1 VTHQEIRTRFA
12 PSPTGS
18 MHVGNLRTALYAYLL
33 AKKGGGTF
41 VLRIEDTDQAR
52 YVEGAVEQICK
63 ILKETGLHYDEG
75 PDIGGEYGPYV
86 QSQRKSLY
94 AEHAQRL
101 IENGKAYRCFCDKE
115 RLDKVREQCK
125 LAKMDPKY
133 DGHCRRLSPE
143 EAQKNL
149 ERGMPFVIRQKLSTT
164 GATIVNDV
172 VFGAITIEHT
182 QLDDQILMKTDGLPT
197 YNFANVVDDH
207 LMKIT
212 HIIRGNEFLVSSPKY
227 NLLYEAFGW
236 EIPTYVHVPT
246 VMKTATQKLS
256 KRLGDASYEDF
267 VKKGYLKDAL
277 VNYVALLG
285 WNPGD
290 EREVFTLDELVQA
303 FDVKDINKA
312 PAIFDEKKL
321 EWLNGMYL
329 RKLSLQEFHEMA
341 LLYIHQA
348 IKRPDTDLKRISELL
363 QPRVDKLTDI
373 PEHIDFI
380 DALPEY
386 DFELYRHKKM
396 KTNPE
401 NSLQYLASALP
412 VLEKIEDW
420 TETEIHNEVFKHI
433 EESGAKT
440 GQVMYPMR
448 VALSGK
454 KSTPGGAVELAYLL
468 GKKETLRR
476 MEGAI
481 EGLRKHIDSDN

>member
-1 VTHQEIRTRFA
+1 MNPQEIRTRFA

-75 PDIGGEYGPYV
+75 PDIGGAYGPYV
-86 QSQRKSLY
+86 QSQRKALY
-94 AEHAQRL
+94 AEHAQNL
-101 IENGKAYRCFCDKE
+101 IDKGKAYQCFCDKE

-125 LAKMDPKY
+125 AAKMDPKY
-133 DGHCRRLSPE
+133 DGHCRGLSPE
-143 EAQKNL
+143 EVQKNL
-149 ERGMPFVIRQKLSTT
+149 ERGMPFVIRQKLSAT

-172 VFGAITIEHT
+172 VFGTITIEHT

-197 YNFANVVDDH
+197 YNFANVIDDH

-267 VKKGYLKDAL
+267 VEKGYLKEAL
-277 VNYVALLG
+277 VNYIALLG

-290 EREVFTLDELVQA
+290 EREVFTLDELVQV
-303 FDVKDINKA
+303 FDVKAINKA

-329 RKLSLQEFHEMA
+329 RKLSLEEFHEIA
-341 LLYIHQA
+341 LPHIRRA

-386 DFELYRHKKM
+386 DFELYKHKKM

-401 NSLQYLASALP
+401 NSLKYLTLTLP
-412 VLEKIEDW
+412 VLEKIEHW
-420 TETEIHNEVFKHI
+420 TEAEIHDAVFKFI
-433 EESGAKT
+433 EATGAKT

-454 KSTPGGAVELAYLL
+454 KSTPGGGVELAYLL
-468 GKKETLRR
+468 GEKETLER
-476 MEGAI
+476 MGSAI
-481 EGLRKHIDSDN
+481 EGLEKYIDSDN

>member
-1 VTHQEIRTRFA
+1 
-12 PSPTGS
+12 
-18 MHVGNLRTALYAYLL
+18 M
-33 AKKGGGTF
+33 
-41 VLRIEDTDQAR
+41 LRIEDTDQAR
-52 YVEGAVEQICK
+52 YAEGEVEQICK
-63 ILKETGLHYDEG
+63 ILKETGLLYDEG
-75 PDIGGEYGPYV
+75 PDVGGEYGPYI
-86 QSQRKSLY
+86 QSERRAIY
-94 AEHAQRL
+94 AEHARKL
-101 IENGKAYRCFCDKE
+101 IEKGRAYHCFCDKE
-115 RLDKVREQCK
+115 RLDKVREECK

-133 DGHCRRLSPE
+133 DGYCRRLSPE
-143 EAQKNL
+143 EVLKNL
-149 ERGMPFVIRQKLSTT
+149 EKGMPFVVRQKMSTT
-164 GATIVNDV
+164 GTTVVDDV
-172 VFGAITIEHT
+172 VFGTITIEHS

-212 HIIRGNEFLVSSPKY
+212 HVIRGNEFLVSSPKY

-236 EIPTYVHVPT
+236 EIPTYVHLPP

-267 VKKGYLKDAL
+267 IRKGYLQEAL
-277 VNYVALLG
+277 VNYIALLG

-303 FDVKDINKA
+303 FDVKHINKA

-321 EWLNGMYL
+321 EWLNGIYL
-329 RKLSLQEFHEMA
+329 RKLSLEKFHKMA
-341 LLYIHQA
+341 LPYITRA
-348 IKRPDTDLKRISELL
+348 VKRSDADLERISALL

-401 NSLQYLASALP
+401 NALYYLALTLP
-412 VLEKIEDW
+412 VLERIEHW
-420 TETEIHNEVFKHI
+420 SEPEIQDAILRLIATV
-433 EESGAKT
+433 GAKT
-440 GQVMYPMR
+440 GQLMYPMR

-454 KSTPGGAVELAYLL
+454 ESTPGGAVELAYLL
-468 GKKETLRR
+468 GKAETLRR
-476 MEGAI
+476 MQIAI
-481 EGLRKHIDSDN
+481 EGLRTYASGDH